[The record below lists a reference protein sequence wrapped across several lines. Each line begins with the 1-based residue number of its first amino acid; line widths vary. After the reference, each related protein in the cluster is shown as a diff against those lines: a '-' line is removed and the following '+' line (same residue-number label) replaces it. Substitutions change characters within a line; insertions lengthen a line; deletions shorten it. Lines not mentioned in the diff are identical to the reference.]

1 MSDALSVKIREK
13 TGKSAARE
21 LRRNDEIPAVL
32 YGLKDNLSLSVSS
45 KEFAKVL
52 DDKGRSALIDLKVE
66 GGKQRKV
73 ILKETQTHPLKELYV
88 HVDFLEVALDKAV
101 KVSVPVNLVGQS
113 PGEKQGGIV
122 NHILKTLEAECL
134 PINIPQVFDVDM
146 SGVELGQVVHVSD
159 MQLPEGVKVLQR
171 PTEAVASVHLAKVE
185 EEKPAEGEE
194 EVVEGEVEGEEKDG
208 DAAAEEK
215 APKKEESTQK
225 EG

>member
-32 YGLKDNLSLSVSS
+32 YGLKDNLSLSVGS
-45 KEFAKVL
+45 KEFTKVL
-52 DDKGRSALIDLKVE
+52 ADKGRSALIDLKVE
-66 GGKQRKV
+66 GGKQHKV
-73 ILKETQTHPLKELYV
+73 ILKETQTHPLKELCV
-88 HVDFLEVALDKAV
+88 HADFLEVALDKAV

-113 PGEKQGGIV
+113 PGEKLGGIV
-122 NHILKTLEAECL
+122 NHILKTLEVECL
-134 PINIPQVFDVDM
+134 PTNIPQVFDVDM
-146 SGVELGQVVHVSD
+146 SGVELDQVVHVSD

-171 PTEAVASVHLAKVE
+171 PAEAIVSVHLAKAE

-194 EVVEGEVEGEEKDG
+194 EAVEGE
-208 DAAAEEK
+208 DAAAEE
-215 APKKEESTQK
+215 ATPKKEESAQK

>member
-32 YGLKDNLSLSVSS
+32 YGLKDNLSLSVGS
-45 KEFAKVL
+45 KEFTKVL
-52 DDKGRSALIDLKVE
+52 ADKGRSALIDLKVE
-66 GGKQRKV
+66 GGKQHKV
-73 ILKETQTHPLKELYV
+73 ILKETQTHPLKELCV

-113 PGEKQGGIV
+113 PGEKLGGIV
-122 NHILKTLEAECL
+122 NHILKTLEVECL
-134 PINIPQVFDVDM
+134 PTNIPQVFDVDM
-146 SGVELGQVVHVSD
+146 LGVELDQVVHVSD

-171 PTEAVASVHLAKVE
+171 PAEAIVSVHLAKAE

-194 EVVEGEVEGEEKDG
+194 EAVEGE
-208 DAAAEEK
+208 DAAAEE
-215 APKKEESTQK
+215 ATPKKEESAQK

>member
-32 YGLKDNLSLSVSS
+32 YGLKDNLSLSVGS
-45 KEFAKVL
+45 KEFTKVL
-52 DDKGRSALIDLKVE
+52 ADKGRSALIDLKVE

-73 ILKETQTHPLKELYV
+73 VLKETQTHPLKELCV

-113 PGEKQGGIV
+113 PGEKLGGIV
-122 NHILKTLEAECL
+122 NHILKTLEVECL
-134 PINIPQVFDVDM
+134 PTNIPQVFDVDM
-146 SGVELGQVVHVSD
+146 LGVELDQVVHVSD

-171 PTEAVASVHLAKVE
+171 PAEAIVSVHLAKAE

-194 EVVEGEVEGEEKDG
+194 EAVEGE
-208 DAAAEEK
+208 DAAAEE
-215 APKKEESTQK
+215 ATPKKEESAQK

>member
-32 YGLKDNLSLSVSS
+32 YGLKDNLSLSVGS
-45 KEFAKVL
+45 KEFTKVL
-52 DDKGRSALIDLKVE
+52 ADKGRSALIDLKVE
-66 GGKQRKV
+66 GGKQHKV
-73 ILKETQTHPLKELYV
+73 ILKEIQTHPLKELCV
-88 HVDFLEVALDKAV
+88 HADFLEVALDKAV

-113 PGEKQGGIV
+113 PGEKLGGIV
-122 NHILKTLEAECL
+122 NHILKTLEVECL
-134 PINIPQVFDVDM
+134 PTNIPQVFDVDM
-146 SGVELGQVVHVSD
+146 LGVELDQVVHVSD

-171 PTEAVASVHLAKVE
+171 PAEAIVSVHLAKVE

-194 EVVEGEVEGEEKDG
+194 EAVEGEDKGE
-208 DAAAEEK
+208 DAAAEE
-215 APKKEESTQK
+215 ATPKKEESAQK